1 MKYLSILL
9 FLPLLA
15 ISACGK
21 KAAETGAD
29 AKEPAGVEIPVRL
42 AQVQRAGGGTSIPA
56 TGIVASE
63 TESRLSF
70 KTGGVIQRIYVDEG
84 ARVQKGQ
91 LLAKLDLTE
100 INAQVTQAQY
110 GVEKA
115 KRDLERVQNLYR
127 DSAATLEQVQNL
139 TTVHDLARQN
149 LDVARFN
156 LQYSE
161 IKAPHTGVVVKKL
174 ANEGELTAPGL
185 PVLALHGTGPADWIA
200 RLGLPD
206 KDRVRLRPG
215 DAAEV
220 SLEAFPDETFKG
232 KISLISPTADPMSG
246 LFTVEVKLETRGK
259 ALATGMFAK
268 AELSPR
274 NAQAAAP
281 GVLIPIEAVIEGDGK
296 RAFVFVPGADS
307 ISVRKIPILIG
318 ELTNTHALV
327 IQGLEGV
334 DAVITAG
341 SPYLTERSRI
351 VIVKREG

>member
-1 MKYLSILL
+1 MKYLSILFL
-9 FLPLLA
+9 LPLAAL
-15 ISACGK
+15 SSCGNK
-21 KAAETGAD
+21 EAAVPE
-29 AKEPAGVEIPVRL
+29 AKEPAGLEIPVKIVS
-42 AQVQRAGGGTSIPA
+42 VQAAGSSASIPA
-56 TGIVASE
+56 TGIVASG

-70 KTGGVIQRIYVDEG
+70 KTGGVIQKIHVEEG

-100 INAQVTQAQY
+100 ITAQATQAQF
-110 GVEKA
+110 GVDKA

-139 TTVHDLARQN
+139 TTVYDLAKQN
-149 LDVARFN
+149 REIARFN

-161 IKAPHTGVVVKKL
+161 IRAPHAGVVVKKL
-174 ANEGELTAPGL
+174 ANEGELAAPGL

-215 DAAEV
+215 DRAEV
-220 SLEAFPDETFKG
+220 RLDAYAGEAFQG

-246 LFTVEVKLETRGK
+246 LYTVEVNLEAKGK
-259 ALATGMFAK
+259 PLASGMFAK
-268 AELSPR
+268 AELYPR
-274 NAQAAAP
+274 TPGNAA
-281 GVLIPIEAVIEGDGK
+281 GSVMIPIEAVIEGDGK

-327 IQGLEGV
+327 IQGLDGV
-334 DAVITAG
+334 EAVITAG

-351 VIVKREG
+351 VIVNDRE